1 MRLHKF
7 APVSFPNIIRSEPDL
22 GAEGQQRSSSTSIS
36 SKDTEYPVCWFQDDD
51 TQFALRWHLF
61 VGVLW
66 DMKATKSI
74 PWKIRLH
81 FTQYPTSQILPLE
94 NCVLTTIEHKFM
106 NSLKQALFM
115 QYGSSKVA
123 MNMTKQTHERVWDSI
138 VTSNYQLY
146 QEVNDNL
153 QQTNESSMN
162 ILPVRL
168 MVDSKPPIQRPCRI
182 SKGELIH
189 LFCVLL
195 VLSCAFFLAQSI
207 LPSRVRFIN
216 KSDES
221 VSLGSLLLDWS
232 PELFQKDAD
241 GVVQPKSSN
250 VSWSV
255 QGINVPLSA
264 SIVDLWKSLCCPDH
278 FLYILLLTR

>member
-1 MRLHKF
+1 MTPSLSSQHGIGQRRAMDVSSIRSTNWSGSVPIVLSLAPTSLSSPSMPASIHVLVPRNTFLHVGLQNAVMHLHKF
-7 APVSFPNIIRSEPDL
+7 APVSFPNIIRSEPDP
-22 GAEGQQRSSSTSIS
+22 GASEEGKQRSSSTTTS
-36 SKDTEYPVCWFQDDD
+36 SKDTVYPVCWFQDED

-81 FTQYPTSQILPLE
+81 FTQYPSSQILPLE
-94 NCVLTTIEHKFM
+94 NCVLTTIEHNFM
-106 NSLKQALFM
+106 NSLKQALFL

-123 MNMTKQTHERVWDSI
+123 MSMTKQTHERVWDSI

-146 QEVNDNL
+146 QQVNDDL

-168 MVDSKPPIQRPCRI
+168 MVDSKPPIQRPCRF
-182 SKGELIH
+182 SKGELIR

-195 VLSCAFFLAQSI
+195 ILSCACFF
-207 LPSRVRFIN
+207 
-216 KSDES
+216 
-221 VSLGSLLLDWS
+221 
-232 PELFQKDAD
+232 
-241 GVVQPKSSN
+241 
-250 VSWSV
+250 
-255 QGINVPLSA
+255 
-264 SIVDLWKSLCCPDH
+264 C
-278 FLYILLLTR
+278 